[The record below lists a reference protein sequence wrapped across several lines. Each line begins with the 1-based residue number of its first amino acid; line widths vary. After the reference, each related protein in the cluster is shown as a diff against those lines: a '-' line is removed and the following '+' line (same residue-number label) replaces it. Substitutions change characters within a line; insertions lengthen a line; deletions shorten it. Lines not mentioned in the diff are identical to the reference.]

1 MPRIFTY
8 GNDSVLTGFEQL
20 LSSDGGTKI
29 TGNILVRNLK
39 EYIQVAIGA
48 EDGDII
54 RWNEAHGW
62 GDHSAVGYLTS
73 IPAEYLTQTEGDL
86 RYLQSVTIGDITA
99 TGTPNATTFLRGDGS
114 WAVPAGGGGGGVFTG
129 TIQDNQVAV
138 GTGVDA
144 LGGTS
149 SLTWDNT
156 QMVFIGS
163 SANRYIRFAE
173 TVGQFNGAY
182 IQYEGLNNQLHIGVH
197 AAADALE
204 ASDTK
209 VITIPRANGRVGIGQ
224 TNPAF
229 ELDVT
234 GTIHCD
240 GARLSPTFAD
250 FEGRFSTGGNP
261 SFGGSRIGDAD
272 LQTETIDVAT
282 SMTFMKAPQVTQWA
296 WFSNTSGNTMTMRHV
311 ENPTALLSIQNNAAD
326 VVLGVNDVEST
337 LGLVTQYSTGDP
349 HVYDLFNQ
357 NYVADGSV
365 IAIAQGVNMIAP
377 VADHRPYVIAR
388 SETGLTNIT
397 TMLEIDGASLTTQ
410 IATWGIPVVV
420 ADTHEAESYQ
430 VTALNTAP
438 ASASATGTVGEIRYT
453 ADHIYVCVATDTWKR
468 TAIDT
473 WV

>member
-29 TGNILVRNLK
+29 TGNILVKNLK

-48 EDGDII
+48 EAADIA
-54 RWNEAHGW
+54 RWNLAHGW
-62 GDHSAVGYLTS
+62 GDHSVVGYLTS
-73 IPAEYLTQTEGDL
+73 IPAEYLTQAEGDV
-86 RYLQSVTIGDITA
+86 RYLQSVVIGDITA
-99 TGTPNATTFLRGDGS
+99 TGTANATTFLRGDGS

-129 TIQDNQVAV
+129 TLQANEIAV
-138 GTGVDA
+138 GGGVDDIQ
-144 LGGTS
+144 GDGF
-149 SLTWDNT
+149 LTWDGQQVLIT
-156 QMVFIGS
+156 GS
-163 SANRYIRFAE
+163 SANRYIRFSE
-173 TVGQFNGAY
+173 TTGVFNGAY

-197 AAADALE
+197 VTGDTLE
-204 ASDTK
+204 ANDTK

-311 ENPTALLSIQNNAAD
+311 ENPTALLSIQNNAAS
-326 VVLGVNDVEST
+326 VTRGVDDVEST
-337 LGLVTQYSTGDP
+337 LGLVTHYLDGDS

-357 NYVADGSV
+357 EYVAGLS
-365 IAIAQGVNMIAP
+365 IISEAQGINMIAP
-377 VADHRPYVIAR
+377 TSDHRKFIIAR
-388 SETGLTNIT
+388 SESGLVNVTA
-397 TMLEIDGASLTTQ
+397 MMDIDGANYDSQ
-410 IATWGIPVVV
+410 IATWYIPVVV
-420 ADTHEAESYQ
+420 QDKVEAENFQ

-438 ASASATGTVGEIRYT
+438 VSASATGTVGEIRYT
-453 ADHIYVCVATDTWKR
+453 ADHIYVCTATDTWKR